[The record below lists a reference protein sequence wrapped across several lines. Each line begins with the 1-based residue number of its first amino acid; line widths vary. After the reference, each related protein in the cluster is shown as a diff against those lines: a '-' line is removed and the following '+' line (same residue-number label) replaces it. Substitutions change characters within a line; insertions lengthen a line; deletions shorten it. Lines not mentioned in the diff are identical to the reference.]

1 MGLDGVAGVKLLG
14 LTGRG
19 CVAGRQKTEDGR
31 PKTIR
36 PADHQTNRPSDH
48 QTNPVAGVS
57 LLGLTGQGCGK
68 EREISLNL

>member
-36 PADHQTNRPSDH
+36 PADHQTN
-48 QTNPVAGVS
+48 PVAGVS